1 LFVSYLGSS
10 DFNSN
15 LLAIESA
22 LGKVKTGW
30 PSKFMATE
38 EKRRVRVGM
47 VGGGPGAG
55 IAESHRTAMRL
66 DDRYILVAGVLS
78 RDREKSLMGA
88 RQLRIPE
95 DRVYVDYVAMADA
108 ESKREESRVD
118 AVSIVTRTDSHYEI
132 AKKFLETGINVICD
146 KPLCLALAEAKE
158 LKRLADER
166 GLILCL
172 THNYS
177 GYAMVRHAA
186 RMVRNGDLGKVCV
199 VQAEHASGWAA
210 KLLEEQG
217 HPQAAWRTDPVL
229 SGDSSVLFD
238 LGTHAHQLARFVTG
252 LEVTEVAAEMS
263 QIVQGR
269 AIKDNANLL
278 LRFSNG
284 ARGTLWASMAAIG
297 NEHGLRIRVYGDR
310 GSLAWHHEDP
320 CHLRYCPLD
329 GPQQILA
336 QGADGLSAEAK
347 RWTRAGLG
355 HPEGFF
361 ESFANLYT
369 EVAEAILAKSEGRPY
384 TKAELGFPDASDG
397 ARGVAF
403 VESAMRSFASGGV
416 WTGVEAI

>member
-1 LFVSYLGSS
+1 
-10 DFNSN
+10 
-15 LLAIESA
+15 
-22 LGKVKTGW
+22 
-30 PSKFMATE
+30 MMTE
-38 EKRRVRVGM
+38 ETRRIRVGM

-55 IAESHRTAMRL
+55 IAETHRTAMRL
-66 DDRYILVAGVLS
+66 DDKCVLIAGVFS
-78 RDREKSLMGA
+78 RDSGKSRAAA
-88 RQLRIPE
+88 RLLRIDP
-95 DRVYVDYVAMADA
+95 DRVYPDYSVMAEV
-108 ESKREESRVD
+108 ESKRESDRIDV
-118 AVSIVTRTDSHYEI
+118 AVIVTRTNSHFEI
-132 AKKFLETGINVICD
+132 AKKFLQSGIQVICD
-146 KPLCLALAEAKE
+146 KPLCLSLTEAKE
-158 LKRLADER
+158 LKRLAEEKE
-166 GLILCL
+166 LILCL

-210 KLLEEQG
+210 KLLENQG
-217 HPQAAWRTDPVL
+217 HPQAAWRTDPAL
-229 SGDSSVLFD
+229 SGDASVLFD

-252 LEVTEVAAEMS
+252 LEVTEVAAELN

-320 CHLRYCPLD
+320 CHLRYYPLD

-361 ESFANLYT
+361 ESFANIYT
-369 EVAEAILAKSEGRPY
+369 EVAEAILAKSEGRAY
-384 TKAELGFPDASDG
+384 IKDELGFPDASDG

>member
-1 LFVSYLGSS
+1 ML
-10 DFNSN
+10 
-15 LLAIESA
+15 
-22 LGKVKTGW
+22 
-30 PSKFMATE
+30 TE
-38 EKRRVRVGM
+38 ETRRIRVGM
-47 VGGGPGAG
+47 IGGGPGAG
-55 IAESHRTAMRL
+55 IAETHRTAMRL
-66 DDRYILVAGVLS
+66 DDKCVLIAGVFS
-78 RDREKSLMGA
+78 RDSEKSRRAA
-88 RQLRIPE
+88 RLLRIDL
-95 DRVYVDYVAMADA
+95 DRVYPDYSVMAEV
-108 ESKREESRVD
+108 ESKRESDRIDV
-118 AVSIVTRTDSHYEI
+118 AVIVTRTDSHFEI
-132 AKKFLETGINVICD
+132 AKKFLQSGIQVICD
-146 KPLCLALAEAKE
+146 KPLCLSLTEAKE
-158 LKRLADER
+158 LKRLAEEKE
-166 GLILCL
+166 LILCL

-210 KLLEEQG
+210 KLLEKQG

-361 ESFANLYT
+361 ESFANIYT

-403 VESAMRSFASGGV
+403 VESAMRSFASGGI

>member
-1 LFVSYLGSS
+1 
-10 DFNSN
+10 
-15 LLAIESA
+15 
-22 LGKVKTGW
+22 
-30 PSKFMATE
+30 MMTE
-38 EKRRVRVGM
+38 ETRRIRVGM

-55 IAESHRTAMRL
+55 IAETHRTAMRL
-66 DDRYILVAGVLS
+66 DDKCVLVAGVFS
-78 RDREKSLMGA
+78 RDSEKSRGA
-88 RQLRIPE
+88 AKRLRIDS
-95 DRVYVDYVAMADA
+95 DRVYPDYSVMAEV
-108 ESKREESRVD
+108 ESKRESDRIDV
-118 AVSIVTRTDSHYEI
+118 AVIVTRTDSHFEI
-132 AKKFLETGINVICD
+132 AKKFLRSGIQVICD
-146 KPLCLALAEAKE
+146 KPLCLSLTEARE
-158 LKRLADER
+158 LKRMAEEKEL
-166 GLILCL
+166 LLCL

-210 KLLEEQG
+210 KLLENQG

-229 SGDSSVLFD
+229 SGDASVLFD

-252 LEVTEVAAEMS
+252 LEVTEVAAELS

-361 ESFANLYT
+361 ESFANIYT

-384 TKAELGFPDASDG
+384 AKAELGFPDASDG

>member
-1 LFVSYLGSS
+1 M
-10 DFNSN
+10 
-15 LLAIESA
+15 
-22 LGKVKTGW
+22 T
-30 PSKFMATE
+30 TE
-38 EKRRVRVGM
+38 ETRRIRVGM

-55 IAESHRTAMRL
+55 IAETHRTAMRL
-66 DDRYILVAGVLS
+66 DDKYVLIAGVFS
-78 RDREKSLMGA
+78 RDSEKSRQAA
-88 RQLRIPE
+88 RMLRIDP
-95 DRVYVDYVAMADA
+95 DRVYPDYSVMADF
-108 ESKREESRVD
+108 ESKRENDRIDV
-118 AVSIVTRTDSHYEI
+118 AVIVTRTDSHYEI
-132 AKKFLETGINVICD
+132 AKKFLQSGIQVICD
-146 KPLCLALAEAKE
+146 KPLCLSLTEAQELRRLAEEKE
-158 LKRLADER
+158 LL
-166 GLILCL
+166 LCL

-210 KLLEEQG
+210 KLLENQG

-229 SGDSSVLFD
+229 SGDASVLFD

-252 LEVTEVAAEMS
+252 LEVTEVAAELS

-361 ESFANLYT
+361 ESFANIYT
-369 EVAEAILAKSEGRPY
+369 EVAEAILAKSEGRAY
-384 TKAELGFPDASDG
+384 IKDELGFPDASDG

-416 WTGVEAI
+416 WTGVEDI

>member
-1 LFVSYLGSS
+1 M
-10 DFNSN
+10 
-15 LLAIESA
+15 
-22 LGKVKTGW
+22 VK
-30 PSKFMATE
+30 E
-38 EKRRVRVGM
+38 ETRRIRVGM

-55 IAESHRTAMRL
+55 IAETHRTAMRL
-66 DDRYILVAGVLS
+66 DDKCVLIAGVFS
-78 RDREKSLMGA
+78 RDSEKSRTAA
-88 RQLRIPE
+88 RQLRIDL
-95 DRVYVDYVAMADA
+95 DRVYPDYGVMAEI
-108 ESKREESRVD
+108 ESKRESDRIDV
-118 AVSIVTRTDSHYEI
+118 AVIVTRTDSHFEI
-132 AKKFLETGINVICD
+132 AKKFLQSGIQVICD
-146 KPLCLALAEAKE
+146 KPLCLSLTEAKE
-158 LKRLADER
+158 LKRLAEEKE
-166 GLILCL
+166 LILCL

-210 KLLEEQG
+210 KLLEKQG

-320 CHLRYCPLD
+320 CHLQYCPLD
-329 GPQQILA
+329 GPRQILA
-336 QGADGLSAEAK
+336 QGADGLSAEAT

-361 ESFANLYT
+361 ESFANIYT
-369 EVAEAILAKSEGRPY
+369 EVAEAILAKSEGRAY
-384 TKAELGFPDASDG
+384 IKDELGFPDASDG

>member
-1 LFVSYLGSS
+1 
-10 DFNSN
+10 
-15 LLAIESA
+15 
-22 LGKVKTGW
+22 
-30 PSKFMATE
+30 
-38 EKRRVRVGM
+38 M

-55 IAESHRTAMRL
+55 IAETHRTAMRL
-66 DDRYILVAGVLS
+66 DDKCVLVAGVFS
-78 RDREKSLMGA
+78 RDSEKSRGAA
-88 RQLRIPE
+88 RQLRIDP
-95 DRVYVDYVAMADA
+95 DRVYPDYSVMAEV
-108 ESKREESRVD
+108 ESKRESDRIDV
-118 AVSIVTRTDSHYEI
+118 AVIVTRTDSHFEI
-132 AKKFLETGINVICD
+132 TKKFLQSGIQVICD
-146 KPLCLALAEAKE
+146 KPLCLSLTQAKE
-158 LKRLADER
+158 LKRLAEEKE
-166 GLILCL
+166 LLLCL

-210 KLLEEQG
+210 KLLENQG

-229 SGDSSVLFD
+229 SGDASVLFD

-252 LEVTEVAAEMS
+252 LEVTEVAAELS

-336 QGADGLSAEAK
+336 QGADGLSVEAK

-361 ESFANLYT
+361 ESFANIYT

-384 TKAELGFPDASDG
+384 AKAELGFPDASDG

>member
-1 LFVSYLGSS
+1 
-10 DFNSN
+10 
-15 LLAIESA
+15 
-22 LGKVKTGW
+22 
-30 PSKFMATE
+30 MMTE
-38 EKRRVRVGM
+38 ETRRIRVGM

-55 IAESHRTAMRL
+55 IAETHRTAMRL
-66 DDRYILVAGVLS
+66 DDKCVLIAGVFS
-78 RDREKSLMGA
+78 RDSGKSRAAA
-88 RQLRIPE
+88 RMLRIDP
-95 DRVYVDYVAMADA
+95 DRVYPDYSVMAEV
-108 ESKREESRVD
+108 ESKRESDRIDV
-118 AVSIVTRTDSHYEI
+118 AVIVTRTNSHFEI
-132 AKKFLETGINVICD
+132 AKKFLQSGIQVICD
-146 KPLCLALAEAKE
+146 KPLCLSLTEAKE
-158 LKRLADER
+158 LKRLAEEKE
-166 GLILCL
+166 LILCL

-210 KLLEEQG
+210 KLLENQG
-217 HPQAAWRTDPVL
+217 HPQAAWRTDPAL
-229 SGDSSVLFD
+229 SGDASVLFD

-252 LEVTEVAAEMS
+252 LEITEVAAEMS

-320 CHLRYCPLD
+320 YHLRYCPLD

-347 RWTRAGLG
+347 RWTRVGLG

-361 ESFANLYT
+361 ESFANIYT

-403 VESAMRSFASGGV
+403 VESAMRSFASGGA
-416 WTGVEAI
+416 WTGVEVI

>member
-1 LFVSYLGSS
+1 
-10 DFNSN
+10 
-15 LLAIESA
+15 
-22 LGKVKTGW
+22 
-30 PSKFMATE
+30 
-38 EKRRVRVGM
+38 M

-55 IAESHRTAMRL
+55 IAETHRTAMRL
-66 DDRYILVAGVLS
+66 DDKCVLIAGVFS
-78 RDREKSLMGA
+78 RDSEKSRGA
-88 RQLRIPE
+88 ARLLRIDP
-95 DRVYVDYVAMADA
+95 DRVYPDYSVMAEV
-108 ESKREESRVD
+108 ESKRESDRIDV
-118 AVSIVTRTDSHYEI
+118 AVIVTRTDSHFEI
-132 AKKFLETGINVICD
+132 AKKFLQSGIQVICD
-146 KPLCLALAEAKE
+146 KPLCLSLTEAKE
-158 LKRLADER
+158 LKRLAEEKE
-166 GLILCL
+166 LILCL

-210 KLLEEQG
+210 KLLENQG

-229 SGDSSVLFD
+229 SGDASVLFD

-361 ESFANLYT
+361 ESFANIYT
-369 EVAEAILAKSEGRPY
+369 EVAEAILAKSEGRAY
-384 TKAELGFPDASDG
+384 IKDELGFPDASDG

>member
-1 LFVSYLGSS
+1 ML
-10 DFNSN
+10 
-15 LLAIESA
+15 
-22 LGKVKTGW
+22 
-30 PSKFMATE
+30 TE
-38 EKRRVRVGM
+38 ETRRIRVGM
-47 VGGGPGAG
+47 IGGGPGAG
-55 IAESHRTAMRL
+55 IAETHRTAMRL
-66 DDRYILVAGVLS
+66 DDKCVLIAGVFS
-78 RDREKSLMGA
+78 RDSEKSRRAA
-88 RQLRIPE
+88 RLLRIDL
-95 DRVYVDYVAMADA
+95 DRVYPDYSVMAEV
-108 ESKREESRVD
+108 ESKRESDRIDV
-118 AVSIVTRTDSHYEI
+118 AVIVTRTDSHFEI
-132 AKKFLETGINVICD
+132 AKKFLQSGIQVICD
-146 KPLCLALAEAKE
+146 KPLCLSLTEAKE
-158 LKRLADER
+158 LKRLAEEKE
-166 GLILCL
+166 LILCL

-210 KLLEEQG
+210 KLLEKQG
-217 HPQAAWRTDPVL
+217 HPQAAWRTDPAL

-310 GSLAWHHEDP
+310 GSLAWYHEDP

-336 QGADGLSAEAK
+336 QGADGLSDEAK

-361 ESFANLYT
+361 ESFANIYT

-403 VESAMRSFASGGV
+403 VESAMRSFASGGI

>member
-1 LFVSYLGSS
+1 MM
-10 DFNSN
+10 
-15 LLAIESA
+15 IEE
-22 LGKVKTGW
+22 T
-30 PSKFMATE
+30 
-38 EKRRVRVGM
+38 RRIRVGM

-55 IAESHRTAMRL
+55 IAETHRTAMRL
-66 DDRYILVAGVLS
+66 DDKFVLVAGVFS
-78 RDREKSLMGA
+78 RDSEKSRGA
-88 RQLRIPE
+88 ARRLRIDPN
-95 DRVYVDYVAMADA
+95 RVYPDYSVMAEV
-108 ESKREESRVD
+108 ESKRESDRIDV
-118 AVSIVTRTDSHYEI
+118 AVIVTRTDSHFEI
-132 AKKFLETGINVICD
+132 AKKFLQSGIQVICD
-146 KPLCLALAEAKE
+146 KPLCLSLAQAKE
-158 LKRLADER
+158 LKRLAQEKE
-166 GLILCL
+166 LILCL

-210 KLLEEQG
+210 KLLENQG

-229 SGDSSVLFD
+229 SGDASVLFD

-252 LEVTEVAAEMS
+252 LEVTEVAAELS

-336 QGADGLSAEAK
+336 QGAEGLSAEAK

-361 ESFANLYT
+361 ESFANIYT
-369 EVAEAILAKSEGRPY
+369 EVAEAILAKSEGRAY

>member
-1 LFVSYLGSS
+1 
-10 DFNSN
+10 
-15 LLAIESA
+15 
-22 LGKVKTGW
+22 
-30 PSKFMATE
+30 MMTE
-38 EKRRVRVGM
+38 ETRRIRVGM

-55 IAESHRTAMRL
+55 IAETHRTAMRI
-66 DDRYILVAGVLS
+66 DDRCVLMAGVFS
-78 RDREKSLMGA
+78 RDSEKSRGA
-88 RQLRIPE
+88 ARLLRIEP
-95 DRVYVDYVAMADA
+95 DRVYPDYRVMAEV
-108 ESKREESRVD
+108 ESKRENDRIDV
-118 AVSIVTRTDSHYEI
+118 AVIVTRTDSHFEI
-132 AKKFLETGINVICD
+132 AKKFLQSGIQVICD
-146 KPLCLALAEAKE
+146 KPLCLSLTEAKE
-158 LKRLADER
+158 LKRLAEEKE
-166 GLILCL
+166 LILCL

-186 RMVRNGDLGKVCV
+186 RMVRNGDLGKICV

-210 KLLEEQG
+210 KLLENQG

-229 SGDSSVLFD
+229 SGDASVLFD

-252 LEVTEVAAEMS
+252 LEITEVAAELS

-284 ARGTLWASMAAIG
+284 ARGALWASMAAIG

-361 ESFANLYT
+361 ESFANIYT
-369 EVAEAILAKSEGRPY
+369 EVADAILAKSEGRAY
-384 TKAELGFPDASDG
+384 IKDELGFPDASDG

-416 WTGVEAI
+416 WTAVEAI

>member
-1 LFVSYLGSS
+1 M
-10 DFNSN
+10 
-15 LLAIESA
+15 I
-22 LGKVKTGW
+22 
-30 PSKFMATE
+30 
-38 EKRRVRVGM
+38 
-47 VGGGPGAG
+47 GGGPGAG
-55 IAESHRTAMRL
+55 IAETHRTAMRL
-66 DDRYILVAGVLS
+66 DDKCVLIAGVFS
-78 RDREKSLMGA
+78 RDSEKSRTAA
-88 RQLRIPE
+88 RQLRIDL
-95 DRVYVDYVAMADA
+95 DRVYPDYGVMA
-108 ESKREESRVD
+108 EMESRRGSDRIDV
-118 AVSIVTRTDSHYEI
+118 AVIVTRTDSHFEI
-132 AKKFLETGINVICD
+132 AKKFLQSGIQVICD
-146 KPLCLALAEAKE
+146 KPLCLSLTEAKE
-158 LKRLADER
+158 LKRLAEEKE
-166 GLILCL
+166 LVLCL

-210 KLLEEQG
+210 KLLEKQG
-217 HPQAAWRTDPVL
+217 HAQAAWRTDPVL

-263 QIVQGR
+263 QIVEGR

-361 ESFANLYT
+361 ESFANIYT
-369 EVAEAILAKSEGRPY
+369 EVAEAILAKSEGRAY
-384 TKAELGFPDASDG
+384 TKDELGFPDASDG

-416 WTGVEAI
+416 WTGIEAI

>member
-1 LFVSYLGSS
+1 M
-10 DFNSN
+10 
-15 LLAIESA
+15 I
-22 LGKVKTGW
+22 
-30 PSKFMATE
+30 
-38 EKRRVRVGM
+38 
-47 VGGGPGAG
+47 GGGPGAG
-55 IAESHRTAMRL
+55 IAETHRTAMRL
-66 DDRYILVAGVLS
+66 DDKCDLIAGVFS
-78 RDREKSLMGA
+78 RDSEKSRTAA
-88 RQLRIPE
+88 RQLRIDL
-95 DRVYVDYVAMADA
+95 DRVYPDYGVMAEM
-108 ESKREESRVD
+108 ESKRGSDRIDV
-118 AVSIVTRTDSHYEI
+118 AVIVTRTNSHFEI
-132 AKKFLETGINVICD
+132 AKKFLQSGIQVICD
-146 KPLCLALAEAKE
+146 KPLCLSLTEAKE
-158 LKRLADER
+158 LKRLAEEKE
-166 GLILCL
+166 LILCL

-210 KLLEEQG
+210 KLLEKQG

-263 QIVQGR
+263 QIVEGR

-336 QGADGLSAEAK
+336 QGGDGLSAEAK

-361 ESFANLYT
+361 ESFANIYT
-369 EVAEAILAKSEGRPY
+369 EVAEAILAKSEGRAY
-384 TKAELGFPDASDG
+384 IKDELGFPDASDG

-416 WTGVEAI
+416 WTGVETI

>member
-1 LFVSYLGSS
+1 
-10 DFNSN
+10 
-15 LLAIESA
+15 
-22 LGKVKTGW
+22 
-30 PSKFMATE
+30 MMTE
-38 EKRRVRVGM
+38 ETRRIRVGM

-55 IAESHRTAMRL
+55 IAETHRTAMRL
-66 DDRYILVAGVLS
+66 DDKCVLIAGVFS
-78 RDREKSLMGA
+78 RDSEKSRRAA
-88 RQLRIPE
+88 RLLRIDL
-95 DRVYVDYVAMADA
+95 DRVYPDYSVMAEV
-108 ESKREESRVD
+108 ESKRKSDRIDV
-118 AVSIVTRTDSHYEI
+118 AVIVTRTDSHFEI
-132 AKKFLETGINVICD
+132 AKKFLQSGIQVICD
-146 KPLCLALAEAKE
+146 KPLCLSLTEAKE
-158 LKRLADER
+158 LKRLAEEKE
-166 GLILCL
+166 LILCL

-177 GYAMVRHAA
+177 GYAMVRHTE

-210 KLLEEQG
+210 KLLENQG

-229 SGDSSVLFD
+229 SGDASVLFD

-361 ESFANLYT
+361 ESFANIYT
-369 EVAEAILAKSEGRPY
+369 EVAEVILAKSEGRPY
-384 TKAELGFPDASDG
+384 IKAELGFPDASDG

-403 VESAMRSFASGGV
+403 VESAMRSFASGV

>member
-1 LFVSYLGSS
+1 
-10 DFNSN
+10 
-15 LLAIESA
+15 
-22 LGKVKTGW
+22 
-30 PSKFMATE
+30 MMTE
-38 EKRRVRVGM
+38 ETRRIRVGM

-55 IAESHRTAMRL
+55 IAETHRTAMRL
-66 DDRYILVAGVLS
+66 DDKCVLIAGVFS
-78 RDREKSLMGA
+78 RDSGKSRAAA
-88 RQLRIPE
+88 RLLRIEP
-95 DRVYVDYVAMADA
+95 DRVYPDYSVMAEV
-108 ESKREESRVD
+108 ESKRESDRIDV
-118 AVSIVTRTDSHYEI
+118 AVIVTRTNSHFEI
-132 AKKFLETGINVICD
+132 AKKFLQSGIQVICD
-146 KPLCLALAEAKE
+146 KPLCLSLTEAKE
-158 LKRLADER
+158 LKRLAEEKE
-166 GLILCL
+166 LILCL

-210 KLLEEQG
+210 KLLENQG
-217 HPQAAWRTDPVL
+217 HPQAAWRTDPAL
-229 SGDSSVLFD
+229 SGDASVLFD

-252 LEVTEVAAEMS
+252 LEVTEVAAELN

-361 ESFANLYT
+361 ESFANIYT
-369 EVAEAILAKSEGRPY
+369 EVAEAILAKSEGRAY
-384 TKAELGFPDASDG
+384 IKDELGFPDASDG

>member
-1 LFVSYLGSS
+1 
-10 DFNSN
+10 
-15 LLAIESA
+15 
-22 LGKVKTGW
+22 
-30 PSKFMATE
+30 MMTE
-38 EKRRVRVGM
+38 ETRRIRVGM

-55 IAESHRTAMRL
+55 IAETHRTAMRL
-66 DDRYILVAGVLS
+66 DDKYVLIAGVFS
-78 RDREKSLMGA
+78 RDSEKSRGA
-88 RQLRIPE
+88 ARRLRIEP
-95 DRVYVDYVAMADA
+95 DRVYPDYRVMAEV
-108 ESKREESRVD
+108 ESKRESDRIDV
-118 AVSIVTRTDSHYEI
+118 AVIVTRTDSHFEI
-132 AKKFLETGINVICD
+132 AKKFLQSGIQVICD
-146 KPLCLALAEAKE
+146 KPLCLSLTEAKE
-158 LKRLADER
+158 LKRLAEEKE
-166 GLILCL
+166 LLLCL

-210 KLLEEQG
+210 KLLEDQG
-217 HPQAAWRTDPVL
+217 HPQAAWRTDPIL
-229 SGDSSVLFD
+229 SGDASVLFD

-252 LEVTEVAAEMS
+252 LEVTEVAAELS

-297 NEHGLRIRVYGDR
+297 NEHGLRIRVYGDQ

-320 CHLRYCPLD
+320 CHLRYFPLD

-336 QGADGLSAEAK
+336 QGGDGLSAEAK

-361 ESFANLYT
+361 ESFANIYT
-369 EVAEAILAKSEGRPY
+369 EVAEAILAKSEGRTY
-384 TKAELGFPDASDG
+384 IKDELGFPDASDG

-403 VESAMRSFASGGV
+403 VESAMRSFGSGGV

>member
-1 LFVSYLGSS
+1 
-10 DFNSN
+10 
-15 LLAIESA
+15 
-22 LGKVKTGW
+22 
-30 PSKFMATE
+30 MMTE
-38 EKRRVRVGM
+38 ETRRIRVGM

-55 IAESHRTAMRL
+55 IAETHRTAMRL
-66 DDRYILVAGVLS
+66 DDKCVLIAGVFS
-78 RDREKSLMGA
+78 RDSEKSRTAA
-88 RQLRIPE
+88 RQLRIE
-95 DRVYVDYVAMADA
+95 LDRVYPDYGVMAEM
-108 ESKREESRVD
+108 ESKRESDRIDV
-118 AVSIVTRTDSHYEI
+118 AVIVTRTDSHFEI
-132 AKKFLETGINVICD
+132 AKKFLQSGIQVICD
-146 KPLCLALAEAKE
+146 KPLCLSLTEAKE
-158 LKRLADER
+158 LKRLAEEKE
-166 GLILCL
+166 LILCL

-210 KLLEEQG
+210 TLLEKQG

-263 QIVQGR
+263 QIVEGR

-278 LRFSNG
+278 LRFTNG

-361 ESFANLYT
+361 ESFANIYT

-384 TKAELGFPDASDG
+384 IKDELGFPDASDG
-397 ARGVAF
+397 VRGVAF

-416 WTGVEAI
+416 WTGVEDI

>member
-1 LFVSYLGSS
+1 MFVSYLGSS

-361 ESFANLYT
+361 ESFANIYT

-384 TKAELGFPDASDG
+384 TKAELSFPDASDG

>member
-1 LFVSYLGSS
+1 
-10 DFNSN
+10 
-15 LLAIESA
+15 
-22 LGKVKTGW
+22 
-30 PSKFMATE
+30 MMTE
-38 EKRRVRVGM
+38 ETRRIRVGM

-55 IAESHRTAMRL
+55 IAETHRTAMRI
-66 DDRYILVAGVLS
+66 DDRCVLMAGVFS
-78 RDREKSLMGA
+78 RDSEKSRGA
-88 RQLRIPE
+88 ARLLRIEP
-95 DRVYVDYVAMADA
+95 DRVYPDYRVMAEV
-108 ESKREESRVD
+108 ESKRENDRIDV
-118 AVSIVTRTDSHYEI
+118 AVIVTRTDSHFEI
-132 AKKFLETGINVICD
+132 AKKFLQSGIQVICD
-146 KPLCLALAEAKE
+146 KPLCLSLTEAKE
-158 LKRLADER
+158 LKHLAEEKE
-166 GLILCL
+166 LILCL

-210 KLLEEQG
+210 KLLEKQG